1 MTKFTKT
8 KAQMKS
14 SSYYL
19 FWGIATI
26 AVVAGQIYVGT
37 GYRRMAET
45 GDAISAD
52 INLLVEVLTEP
63 RPLKMPV
70 ERTPYEMPIIR
81 RQKLSVNVLQK
92 MLFGLLKNLLI
103 ILKTLVR

>member
-37 GYRRMAET
+37 GYRSMSKSL
-45 GDAISAD
+45 DA
-52 INLLVEVLTEP
+52 LVDSYVN
-63 RPLKMPV
+63 RPKVMPV
-70 ERTPYEMPIIR
+70 PNRDYEMPIIR
-81 RQKLSVNVLQK
+81 
-92 MLFGLLKNLLI
+92 
-103 ILKTLVR
+103 